1 MNALLALSGLRKII
15 KYISSEHA
23 FLQITVYPSMPAFFF
38 GLAEDALGSMLTI
51 VPRTMWWRYSLNL
64 LDV

>member
-23 FLQITVYPSMPAFFF
+23 FLQITVYPSMPAFFWS
-38 GLAEDALGSMLTI
+38 GGRCAWINAD
-51 VPRTMWWRYSLNL
+51 YSPQNN
-64 LDV
+64 VVAVFTEFA